1 MKKFFLEIKNRFI
14 LWCITLLSILVISY
28 LHKETLLFAV
38 IQPNLSLNEFKDN
51 FYFIFTNVLEV
62 FTVYLK
68 LTLFL
73 SIQIGFIYLCYHT
86 FIFLSSGFFYVEY
99 LYFKFFIKVA
109 LVVWLLSILFS
120 TFILIPFSWNFFLSF
135 QNLIIAKSLNLHFEA
150 KLNEYFSFY
159 ISFYYLC
166 ESYCQFI
173 VFFIIILD
181 YTKYNVRFV
190 KKFRKLYY
198 YCFIIFSILIS
209 PPDIA
214 SQILI
219 SLIFILIY
227 ECLIL
232 FFLFK
237 LTNQ

>member
-1 MKKFFLEIKNRFI
+1 MLLVFFLFGSEIFKKSHDFSF
-14 LWCITLLSILVISY
+14 LSE
-28 LHKETLLFAV
+28 K
-38 IQPNLSLNEFKDN
+38 LNNWLIGIPF
-51 FYFIFTNVLEV
+51 VLI
-62 FTVYLK
+62 
-68 LTLFL
+68 LFL
-73 SIQIGFIYLCYHT
+73 SLQIGFIYLFYHT
-86 FIFLSSGFFYVEY
+86 FIFLSSGFFYSEY
-99 LYFKFFIKVA
+99 LYFKFFIKIA
-109 LVVWLLSILFS
+109 LVVWFLSIVLS
-120 TFILIPFSWNFFLSF
+120 TFILIPFSWHFFLSF

-166 ESYCQFI
+166 EFYCQFV
-173 VFFIIILD
+173 VFFVIMLD
-181 YTKYNVRFV
+181 YKNANIHFI

-209 PPDIA
+209 LPDIA

-227 ECLIL
+227 ECSIL

-237 LTNQ
+237 LIN

>member
-1 MKKFFLEIKNRFI
+1 MKKYLLEIKNRFS
-14 LWCITLLSILVISY
+14 LLCVTLFTILVVSY
-28 LHKETLLFAV
+28 LHKETLLFVV
-38 IQPNLSLNEFKDN
+38 IQPNLSLNECKDN
-51 FYFIFTNVLEV
+51 FYLIFTNVLEV
-62 FTVYLK
+62 FTVYLR
-68 LTLFL
+68 LILFL
-73 SIQIGFIYLCYHT
+73 SLQIGFIYLFYHT
-86 FIFLSSGFFYVEY
+86 FIFLSSGFFYSEY
-99 LYFKFFIKVA
+99 LYFKFFIKIA
-109 LVVWLLSILFS
+109 LVVWFLSIVLS
-120 TFILIPFSWNFFLSF
+120 TFILIPLSWNFFLGF

-166 ESYCQFI
+166 EFYCQF
-173 VFFIIILD
+173 VGFFIILLD
-181 YTKYNVRFV
+181 CRNSNVNFV

-227 ECLIL
+227 EFLIL

-237 LTNQ
+237 LIN

>member
-1 MKKFFLEIKNRFI
+1 MKKYFFEIKNRFI
-14 LWCITLLSILVISY
+14 LLCVTLLSISVISY
-28 LHKETLLFAV
+28 LHKETLLFTV
-38 IQPNLSLNEFKDN
+38 IQPNLSLNECKNN
-51 FYFIFTNVLEV
+51 FYLIFTNVLEV

-68 LTLFL
+68 LILFL
-73 SIQIGFIYLCYHT
+73 ILQIGFIYLFYHT
-86 FIFLSSGFFYVEY
+86 FTFLSPGFFYLEY
-99 LYFKFFIKVA
+99 LYFKFFIKIA
-109 LVVWLLSILFS
+109 LVVWVLSVVLS
-120 TFILIPFSWNFFLSF
+120 TFILIPFSWNFFLGF

-173 VFFIIILD
+173 VLFILILN
-181 YTKYNVRFV
+181 YRSSNVNFI

-198 YCFIIFSILIS
+198 YGFIIFSILIS
-209 PPDIA
+209 STDVV
-214 SQILI
+214 SQISI

-227 ECLIL
+227 ECSIL

-237 LTNQ
+237 LIN